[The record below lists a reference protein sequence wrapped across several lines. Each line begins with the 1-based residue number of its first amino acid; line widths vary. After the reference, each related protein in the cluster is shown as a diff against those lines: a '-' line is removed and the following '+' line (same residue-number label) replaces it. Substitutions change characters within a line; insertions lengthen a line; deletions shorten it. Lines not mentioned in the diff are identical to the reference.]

1 MVANAKPAATAK
13 KTVKAAAKK
22 SVVKGAKTA
31 KTATIAEDSAK
42 KKAEVKSL
50 KAAAPEKVV
59 PAADSAPK
67 PEAGKTRYSDADLQM
82 FKENILQKLAK
93 AKDDY
98 NMLRQAMTHGAS
110 NGDED
115 TSPTFK
121 PIEDGD
127 VATSKEDLGQL
138 AQRQY
143 KFIHSLEAALV
154 RIENKTYGISRVSGK
169 LIPKERLMLV
179 PHATL
184 SVEDKNNR

>member
-1 MVANAKPAATAK
+1 MATKFNESASVE
-13 KTVKAAAKK
+13 KTVKADAMNDDEKNPEAT
-22 SVVKGAKTA
+22 GMNEAGTDKTA
-31 KTATIAEDSAK
+31 VSPTKIVAGN
-42 KKAEVKSL
+42 
-50 KAAAPEKVV
+50 AAPEAGAS
-59 PAADSAPK
+59 AAGDAPQRV
-67 PEAGKTRYSDADLQM
+67 RYSDADLQM

-93 AKDDY
+93 AKEDY
-98 NMLRQAMTHGAS
+98 AMLRQTITHGSS

-127 VATSKEDLGQL
+127 ISTSKEEINQL

-143 KFIHSLEAALV
+143 RFIHSLEAALV
-154 RIENKTYGISRVSGK
+154 RIENKTYGISRISGK
-169 LIPKERLMLV
+169 LIPKERLLLV

>member
-1 MVANAKPAATAK
+1 
-13 KTVKAAAKK
+13 
-22 SVVKGAKTA
+22 
-31 KTATIAEDSAK
+31 
-42 KKAEVKSL
+42 
-50 KAAAPEKVV
+50 
-59 PAADSAPK
+59 
-67 PEAGKTRYSDADLQM
+67 M

-98 NMLRQAMTHGAS
+98 NMLRQAMTHGS
-110 NGDED
+110 GNGDED

-127 VATSKEDLGQL
+127 VSTSKEDLGQL

-169 LIPKERLMLV
+169 LIPKARLMLV

>member
-1 MVANAKPAATAK
+1 MATKANESASVK
-13 KTVKAAAKK
+13 KTVKADAMNDDEKNPE
-22 SVVKGAKTA
+22 
-31 KTATIAEDSAK
+31 ATGMNEAGTNEKNAGTPAEIVAGN
-42 KKAEVKSL
+42 
-50 KAAAPEKVV
+50 AAPEV
-59 PAADSAPK
+59 AAS
-67 PEAGKTRYSDADLQM
+67 KTGTKQRVRYSDADLQM

-93 AKDDY
+93 AKEDY
-98 NMLRQAMTHGAS
+98 AMLRQTITHGSS

-127 VATSKEDLGQL
+127 ISTSKEEINQL

-154 RIENKTYGISRVSGK
+154 RIENKTYGISRISGK
-169 LIPKERLMLV
+169 LIPKERLLLV